1 MKQLIVNRSGTTPVM
16 EEVPTEK
23 VKVYATEAA
32 VIADLANIAEG
43 EIVATSDKSESD
55 TIANLKNR
63 IDNTENDIEA
73 LQNGLAE
80 AQSYSTD
87 ETLTGGTW
95 IDGKPIYRKVVSL
108 QSETN
113 IAETGLQFTLASLG
127 FDSEEIDNILFVY
140 AFNSTGSKTEAR
152 RFSPMAMFWRGSSTI
167 ELRAVSGITGYYLGL
182 IIEYTKVTQE

>member
-43 EIVATSDKSESD
+43 EIVATSDESESD
-55 TIANLKNR
+55 TIANLKNS

-73 LQNGLAE
+73 LQDGLAE

-95 IDGKPIYRKVVSL
+95 IDGKPIYRKV
-108 QSETN
+108 
-113 IAETGLQFTLASLG
+113 ITGLSFGNVQNNWTNLVEIANVDDLITAFVKRTFDNSVHYSMGFRYYNGYLQYFAYEGEGASG
-127 FDSEEIDNILFVY
+127 QWD
-140 AFNSTGSKTEAR
+140 FNS
-152 RFSPMAMFWRGSSTI
+152 
-167 ELRAVSGITGYYLGL
+167 V
-182 IIEYTKVTQE
+182 IIEYTKTTD